1 MQTPRT
7 WFAQALVLSAA
18 LLPARSPAS
27 AESTA
32 GRLAAYTEAG
42 VAPFVVERYAA
53 AHGFPSGFETMLRTR
68 AIDRLRKRGVF
79 EWVGEAVAPAP
90 ADTTAAGAA
99 ADAQS
104 PATAPQRLDIH
115 TTITHIDVPS
125 TFARFFGARARVQGR
140 FVCTDARTGRELLGF
155 VKEGTFSGPV
165 RPEQAAQEAGSNL
178 VKALVEELAIATASV
193 PGAPQGPASAPGWK
207 RASPYGPW
215 RGFLGVSGAGHQLTA
230 SEMKRVYGALGG
242 VKLDYTYWFRPC
254 WAGRAGL
261 SFSSART
268 KVDVTDPAVKVE
280 NNSMDV
286 LSVPAT
292 VEVLRRWRGGDWTRE
307 IGAYYGLGIALIEN
321 DETIRLRAVEPTLDT
336 LDVKTGAAYY
346 SYGVTFVAGHQF
358 HVWDRFHGTLE
369 VRWLQAQRG
378 RFRDDADPKNA
389 QEEQAYTEFKRLIHR
404 PDYDVTGWQA
414 SLGVSWG
421 K

>member
-1 MQTPRT
+1 MPTPRM
-7 WFAQALVLSAA
+7 WFAQALGLAAA
-18 LLPARSPAS
+18 LLPTPSPAS

-42 VAPFVVERYAA
+42 VAPVVVERYAA
-53 AHGFPSGFETMLRTR
+53 DHGYASGLEVMLRAR
-68 AIDRLRKRGVF
+68 AIDRLRKRGIF
-79 EWVGEAVAPAP
+79 QWVGEAAAAAP

-99 ADAQS
+99 ADAQR
-104 PATAPQRLDIH
+104 PATEPQQVDIH

-125 TFARFFGARARVQGR
+125 TFARFFGARARVQAR
-140 FVCTDARTGRELLGF
+140 FVCTDTRTGRELLRF
-155 VKEGTFSGPV
+155 VKEGKFSGPA

-178 VKALVEELAIATASV
+178 VKALVEELATATAST
-193 PGAPQGPASAPGWK
+193 PGAPQGPASTPGWK

-215 RGFLGVSGAGHQLTA
+215 RGFVGGSGVSHQLTA
-230 SEMKRVYGALGG
+230 SEMNRLYGTLDG

-261 SFSSART
+261 SFSTART
-268 KVDVTDPAVKVE
+268 KVDVIDPSVKLE
-280 NNSMDV
+280 KNSMDV

-292 VEVLRRWRGGDWTRE
+292 IEVLRRWRGGDWTRA
-307 IGAYYGLGIALIEN
+307 IGAYYGLGLAFIEN
-321 DETIRLRAVEPTLDT
+321 DERIRLRAVYPSLDT
-336 LDVKTGAAYY
+336 LDVQTTAAYY
-346 SYGVTFVAGHQF
+346 SYGLTFVAGYQF

-369 VRWLQAQRG
+369 ARWLQTRPG

-389 QEEQAYTEFKRLIHR
+389 QEEQVYAEFKRLIHR

-414 SLGVSWG
+414 SLGVNWG
-421 K
+421 R